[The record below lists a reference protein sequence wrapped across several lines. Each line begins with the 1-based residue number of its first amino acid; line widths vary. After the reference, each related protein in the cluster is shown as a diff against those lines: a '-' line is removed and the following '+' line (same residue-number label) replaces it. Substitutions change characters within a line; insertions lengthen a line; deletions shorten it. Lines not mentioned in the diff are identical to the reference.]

1 MSLFRKHIFICTNE
15 RTPDNPRGCCKA
27 RDAEKVRD
35 WFKEEVK
42 NRGLKDVRANQSGCL
57 DQCSA
62 GPVVVVYPDAV
73 WYTVHTQADVQRI
86 MDEHIAKNHP
96 VTDLF
101 LKS

>member
-15 RTPDNPRGCCKA
+15 RTTDNPRGCCKT
-27 RDAEKVRD
+27 RGAEKIRD

-42 NRGLKDVRANQSGCL
+42 NRGLSDVRANQSGCL
-57 DQCSA
+57 DQCTA

-73 WYTVHTQADVQRI
+73 WYTVKTQTDVLRI
-86 MDEHIAKNHP
+86 MDEHITNNQP

-101 LKS
+101 LKH